1 MKKQG
6 KKILKGSLVITIIV
20 GVIILLTVG
29 GMYLISESKEVTSV
43 ATEVFEE
50 SQDPKEETQNEE
62 IVVDISEKEIE
73 TEVENT
79 PEENISTNE
88 EIPVVQ
94 EKAKEEI
101 KANTKSAS
109 VVNKDKKDV
118 TVNKNKQETPKQE
131 KVEPPTV
138 TTTTSTAPTNPV
150 KKEDTN
156 KSPAVEPPKVK
167 EEPKKDVHT
176 YKYNATITEKIK
188 QDIKNNE
195 STYMKQY
202 GYTIVIDE
210 SIVTQTNQ
218 FTYTNNRVK
227 NMIINKFGTI
237 RIYARDYY
245 LNGNYMYTEAYII

>member
-6 KKILKGSLVITIIV
+6 KKILKGSLVITIIA

-29 GMYLISESKEVTSV
+29 GMYLISESKE
-43 ATEVFEE
+43 ANEVLEE
-50 SQDPKEETQNEE
+50 SQILKEKTQNEE
-62 IVVDISEKEIE
+62 IVVDISKEEIE
-73 TEVENT
+73 PEAENT
-79 PEENISTNE
+79 TIENISTNE

-94 EKAKEEI
+94 EKAQKEI
-101 KANTKSAS
+101 KSNTNIPSP
-109 VVNKDKKDV
+109 VNKDQKDV
-118 TVNKNKQETPKQE
+118 NVNKNKQETPKQE
-131 KVEPPTV
+131 KVETPPV
-138 TTTTSTAPTNPV
+138 TTVPTNPV
-150 KKEDTN
+150 EKENTN
-156 KSPAVEPPKVK
+156 KTPVTEPPKVK

-227 NMIINKFGTI
+227 NMITNKFGTI
-237 RIYARDYY
+237 KIYARDYY
-245 LNGNYMYTEAYII
+245 LNGNYMYTESYII

>member
-6 KKILKGSLVITIIV
+6 KKILKGSLIITIIV

-29 GMYLISESKEVTSV
+29 GMYLISESKE
-43 ATEVFEE
+43 APNEANEVFEE
-50 SQDPKEETQNEE
+50 SQDSKEETQNEE
-62 IVVDISEKEIE
+62 IVVDISKEQIE
-73 TEVENT
+73 TEVENV
-79 PEENISTNE
+79 PEENVSIKE
-88 EIPVVQ
+88 EVPVVK
-94 EKAKEEI
+94 ETAKEDT
-101 KANTKSAS
+101 KTNTKSAS
-109 VVNKDKKDV
+109 PVNKDKKN
-118 TVNKNKQETPKQE
+118 VNVNQNKQETPKQE
-131 KVEPPTV
+131 KVETPTV
-138 TTTTSTAPTNPV
+138 TPTTTVTNNPV

-156 KSPAVEPPKVK
+156 KVPVVEQPKVK
-167 EEPKKDVHT
+167 EEPKKDIHT

-195 STYMKQY
+195 SDYMKQY
-202 GYTIVIDE
+202 GYTISVDE

-237 RIYARDYY
+237 KIYARDYY

>member
-6 KKILKGSLVITIIV
+6 KKILKGSLIITIIV

-29 GMYLISESKEVTSV
+29 RMYLISESQENLSETN
-43 ATEVFEE
+43 EVFEE
-50 SQDPKEETQNEE
+50 SQEVKEEIQKEE
-62 IVVDISEKEIE
+62 IVVDISKEEIE
-73 TEVENT
+73 TKVENVT
-79 PEENISTNE
+79 I
-88 EIPVVQ
+88 
-94 EKAKEEI
+94 KEDAPII
-101 KANTKSAS
+101 KETAREYTKTNTKSAD
-109 VVNKDKKDV
+109 NEKK
-118 TVNKNKQETPKQE
+118 NINFNQNKQETPKQE
-131 KVEPPTV
+131 KVETQKI
-138 TTTTSTAPTNPV
+138 TNNPV

-156 KSPAVEPPKVK
+156 KLPVVELPKEK

-176 YKYNATITEKIK
+176 YKYNETITQKIK

-202 GYTIVIDE
+202 GYTIIVDE

-218 FTYTNNRVK
+218 FTYANNRVK

-237 RIYARDYY
+237 KIYARDYY